1 MVSLESIL
9 LIMITW
15 VFPIATVVVTL
26 ILIFKYAKMDYLKR
40 KKKKK
45 KEKILE

>member
-15 VFPIATVVVTL
+15 VFPIAMVVVTL
-26 ILIFKYAKMDYLKR
+26 ILIFKYTKMDYLKR
-40 KKKKK
+40 KK
-45 KEKILE
+45 EKILE